1 MLKQLKSNKTRKRC
15 QNRNKITKMHSIK
28 FYGINAAG
36 IKCKQKSFENV
47 LITIKPQIWTIQET
61 KLKPNE
67 KINCEAL
74 NEYQVYYLSRQHSQG
89 GGLALGVSKDIE
101 SALIREGD
109 DDTEI
114 LSVQIVAGDFPI
126 RIVTGYGPQENS
138 NSSIKE
144 KFWEFLEQELIQAE
158 IENQGLLV
166 QIDGNLHAGP
176 QLVKQD
182 PNPQNNN
189 GKIFMDFLE
198 RNPNL
203 VVVNTLDLCEG
214 IITRKRIVREH
225 VKKHH
230 GTNPSFQCEEC
241 EDICLTE
248 EELNTHITKI
258 HFKKS
263 QIKCGVCR
271 RAFLTEKDFKEHN
284 ETGHEKIEEAVLDFL
299 IVNEKMR
306 PFLQKMLIDE
316 ERMFSLAN
324 VAQIKKNKRI
334 IESDHNPIILDL
346 NIQYSKRKPDR
357 IEMFNLKNKACQ
369 EMFKFE
375 TDNNQEIIKVFST
388 DLAFEDQCTS
398 WLKIFNSILYKCFKK
413 VRIVGSKKHEQKDIN
428 KDLFERVKL
437 QKELHSGSI
446 DEDTRNKI
454 KNRII
459 EVENKIEIEMGDENL
474 SEIVKTL
481 RYLGGNE
488 RQLGPNGRKQLW
500 KILKEKYPTKI
511 TPAVPIGKKDRRGNV
526 ITNYEGLKQLYLE
539 TYTHRLRNRPINP
552 ELHDLQQMKMK
563 LFDLRLELSEFK
575 KSKVWTIEDLED
587 VLKALK
593 NDKARD
599 PNGWLN
605 EIFKT
610 GVAGKNLKFSMLELF
625 NKIKTENYI
634 PEFMRKADVSTIYKG
649 KGDKSDLSNDRGIFL
664 ITIFRNI
671 LMKLIYKDIYQEIDE
686 SMSDSQVG
694 SRKGKNIRNHVWI
707 INGIINDVLSKKNK
721 ESLDLQI
728 FDYKQCFDS
737 LWLEESLN
745 DIYDGGLQ
753 DDKFQLLYNTNQI
766 VNVAVK
772 TPVGKTIREPIYKAI
787 IQGDVI
793 G

>member
-138 NSSIKE
+138 NSSKKE

-241 EDICLTE
+241 ENICLTE

-271 RAFLTEKDFKEHN
+271 RAFLT
-284 ETGHEKIEEAVLDFL
+284 
-299 IVNEKMR
+299 
-306 PFLQKMLIDE
+306 
-316 ERMFSLAN
+316 
-324 VAQIKKNKRI
+324 
-334 IESDHNPIILDL
+334 
-346 NIQYSKRKPDR
+346 
-357 IEMFNLKNKACQ
+357 
-369 EMFKFE
+369 
-375 TDNNQEIIKVFST
+375 
-388 DLAFEDQCTS
+388 
-398 WLKIFNSILYKCFKK
+398 
-413 VRIVGSKKHEQKDIN
+413 
-428 KDLFERVKL
+428 
-437 QKELHSGSI
+437 
-446 DEDTRNKI
+446 
-454 KNRII
+454 
-459 EVENKIEIEMGDENL
+459 
-474 SEIVKTL
+474 
-481 RYLGGNE
+481 
-488 RQLGPNGRKQLW
+488 
-500 KILKEKYPTKI
+500 
-511 TPAVPIGKKDRRGNV
+511 
-526 ITNYEGLKQLYLE
+526 
-539 TYTHRLRNRPINP
+539 
-552 ELHDLQQMKMK
+552 
-563 LFDLRLELSEFK
+563 
-575 KSKVWTIEDLED
+575 
-587 VLKALK
+587 
-593 NDKARD
+593 
-599 PNGWLN
+599 
-605 EIFKT
+605 
-610 GVAGKNLKFSMLELF
+610 
-625 NKIKTENYI
+625 
-634 PEFMRKADVSTIYKG
+634 
-649 KGDKSDLSNDRGIFL
+649 
-664 ITIFRNI
+664 
-671 LMKLIYKDIYQEIDE
+671 
-686 SMSDSQVG
+686 
-694 SRKGKNIRNHVWI
+694 
-707 INGIINDVLSKKNK
+707 
-721 ESLDLQI
+721 
-728 FDYKQCFDS
+728 
-737 LWLEESLN
+737 
-745 DIYDGGLQ
+745 
-753 DDKFQLLYNTNQI
+753 
-766 VNVAVK
+766 
-772 TPVGKTIREPIYKAI
+772 
-787 IQGDVI
+787 
-793 G
+793 